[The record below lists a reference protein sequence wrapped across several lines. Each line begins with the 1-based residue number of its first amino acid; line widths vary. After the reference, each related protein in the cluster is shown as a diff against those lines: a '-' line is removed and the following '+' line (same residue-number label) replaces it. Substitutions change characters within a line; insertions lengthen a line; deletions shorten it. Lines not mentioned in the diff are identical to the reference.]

1 MSDLISRCLL
11 LSKEERVQ
19 IIDILKE
26 SLKERDTINERFAIL
41 YGIINEVVG
50 GDILSPRRDLYLV
63 LGRRIVAYQLKQEGY
78 PITKIGRCLG
88 KHHASVL
95 HMVSMMEDVF
105 RYPGTFNMDEVYWD
119 RFTKKLNEYDIHSR
133 TSQGS

>member
-19 IIDILKE
+19 MIDILKE

-63 LGRRIVAYQLKQEGY
+63 LGRRIVAYQLKQE
-78 PITKIGRCLG
+78 
-88 KHHASVL
+88 
-95 HMVSMMEDVF
+95 
-105 RYPGTFNMDEVYWD
+105 
-119 RFTKKLNEYDIHSR
+119 DILLPR
-133 TSQGS
+133 